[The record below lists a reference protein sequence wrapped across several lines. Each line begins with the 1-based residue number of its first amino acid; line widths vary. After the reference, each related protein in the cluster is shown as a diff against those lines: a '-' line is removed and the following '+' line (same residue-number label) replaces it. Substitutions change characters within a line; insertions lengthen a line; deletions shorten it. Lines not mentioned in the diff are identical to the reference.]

1 MYKPKKTCWS
11 HKNSGKHPV
20 QRKLHSVFRCQG
32 CRHWMRHLKS
42 VGKVLRWYQWNRP
55 HHWRRLLLRFQIVI
69 DITALS
75 CIDNRLIAQNQS
87 VINMVCCNGSL
98 PHFVFRNRAGSQ
110 IRYKVKDD
118 IDNYNYKITIP
129 IFKFRPWCIRTTFCL
144 RAKKSTSLID
154 TSILPF
160 QTANTIIRRNVYN
173 FNFCSILWIKNG
185 GKKNEMAW

>member
-1 MYKPKKTCWS
+1 MCWS
-11 HKNSGKHPV
+11 HRNSGNLQIGGNFFQCFGVKGVSSGCGIWNLPGKFPAGVNGIDYVIDGGFCPV
-20 QRKLHSVFRCQG
+20 
-32 CRHWMRHLKS
+32 
-42 VGKVLRWYQWNRP
+42 
-55 HHWRRLLLRFQIVI
+55 FQIVI

-98 PHFVFRNRAGSQ
+98 PHFVFSNRAGSQ

-173 FNFCSILWIKNG
+173 FNFCLILWIKNG